1 MADASGGYIFQVAA
15 LLRKRHAQRLCAMAD
30 VEPLYTAEQ
39 LKVPD
44 GFAVRVFFFSARAPS
59 LAAHI

>member
-1 MADASGGYIFQVAA
+1 VRQAPARFGRGEFNSSYFF
-15 LLRKRHAQRLCAMAD
+15 MAD

-44 GFAVRVFFFSARAPS
+44 GFAVSVLRVNNGA
-59 LAAHI
+59 